1 MILVLTEKN
10 DAHASILIDKL
21 KADNIPYFRFN
32 LDTKSLEKTLVTF
45 KNNVWTIKTEVGEIT
60 HDKVKCVWN
69 RRTFVQLM
77 LNEQTKNY
85 KFNIWKNEWNKTLL
99 GLYFYLKDV
108 KWLNYYRKN
117 HKAENK
123 YFQLKL
129 AENVGFNIPEYLLS
143 NNKKE
148 VLEFGKK
155 HDKVVL
161 KLLNQEFYKIANR
174 QYVGFYVN
182 VIPFEKLLEF
192 SDEEENP
199 IFLQEYIEKDYEV
212 RYTVV
217 GDEHLVCKIDSQK
230 SEIAKMDWRRYDLAN
245 TPHSIITPPDEIKNK
260 VNLLMKEFDLIFGA
274 LDFIVTKD
282 NSWYFLE
289 INPSGQYLW
298 IEDLT
303 GLKITDAIKNK
314 LIYLQSN
321 I

>member
-1 MILVLTEKN
+1 MILILTEKN
-10 DAHASILIDKL
+10 DAHANALIKKL
-21 KADNIPYFRFN
+21 DEDNIPYFRLD
-32 LDTKSLEKTLVTF
+32 LDTKSLEKTIITF
-45 KNNVWTIKTEVGEIT
+45 KNKLWTINTAVGEVAL
-60 HDKVKCVWN
+60 DKVKCIWN

-77 LNEQTKNY
+77 LNEQNKDY

-99 GLYFYLKDV
+99 GMYFYLKDV

-123 YFQLKL
+123 YFQLQV
-129 AENVGFNIPEYLLS
+129 AEDVGFKVPDYLLS

-148 VLEFGKK
+148 ILEFGKK
-155 HDKVVL
+155 HDKIVL

-182 VIPFEKLLEF
+182 VIPYEKLLEF
-192 SDEEENP
+192 CEEEENP
-199 IFLQEYIEKDYEV
+199 IFLQKYIEKDYEV
-212 RYTVV
+212 RYTIV

-230 SEIAKMDWRRYDLAN
+230 SDIAKTDWRRYDLAN
-245 TPHSIITPPDEIKNK
+245 TPHSIITPPNDVKNK
-260 VNLLMKEFDLIFGA
+260 VQILMKEFDLIFGA
-274 LDFIVTKD
+274 LDFIVAKD
-282 NSWYFLE
+282 GSWYFLE

-303 GLKITDAIKNK
+303 GLKITDAIKNN
-314 LIYLQSN
+314 LIYLHSN

>member
-1 MILVLTEKN
+1 MILILTEKN
-10 DAHASILIDKL
+10 DAHANALIEML
-21 KADNIPYFRFN
+21 KTDNVSYFRLD
-32 LDTKSLEKTLVTF
+32 LDTKSLEKTTVTF
-45 KNNVWTIKTEVGEIT
+45 KNKTWIIKTKIAEIAL
-60 HDKVKCVWN
+60 KEVKCIWN

-77 LNEQTKNY
+77 LNEQNKDY

-99 GLYFYLKDV
+99 GMYFYLKDV

-129 AENVGFNIPEYLLS
+129 AEDIGFKIPDYILS
-143 NNKKE
+143 NNRLE
-148 VLEFGKK
+148 ILEFGRK
-155 HDKVVL
+155 HDKIVL

-182 VIPFEKLLEF
+182 IIPYEKLLDF
-192 SDEEENP
+192 SEEEENP
-199 IFLQEYIEKDYEV
+199 IFLQKYIEKDYEV

-230 SEIAKMDWRRYDLAN
+230 SDIARTDWRRYDLAN
-245 TPHSIITPPDEIKNK
+245 TPHSIIIPPDEIKNK
-260 VNLLMKEFDLIFGA
+260 VQLLMKEFDLIFGA

-282 NSWYFLE
+282 GTWYFLE

-303 GLKITDAIKNK
+303 GLKITDSIKNK

-321 I
+321 R